1 MPKTPGED
9 LFMGFRL
16 IETNNGEIK
25 GNPARVWGMGID
37 PDDGVP
43 TIHYDSRTIAT
54 RALEII
60 EIGKTLLPE
69 LKERGNNCLLIGIKD
84 DVYLVD
90 DTGFDTI
97 SYYAKAMHKVRDSR
111 CLINVVKGYRF
122 INGRN
127 GKSNILFEV

>member
-1 MPKTPGED
+1 MSKLAGKD
-9 LFMGFRL
+9 LLRGFRL

-25 GNPARVWGMGID
+25 GKASAVWGMEID
-37 PDDGVP
+37 PGDGVP

-97 SYYAKAMHKVRDSR
+97 FDYAKAIRKVRDSR

-122 INGRN
+122 INTKEGE
-127 GKSNILFEV
+127 K